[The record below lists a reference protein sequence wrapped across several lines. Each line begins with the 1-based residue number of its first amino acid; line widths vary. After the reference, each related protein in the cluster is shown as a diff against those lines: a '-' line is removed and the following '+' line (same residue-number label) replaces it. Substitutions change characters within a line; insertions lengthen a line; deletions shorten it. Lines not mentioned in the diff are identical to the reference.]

1 MTLSEELCWRGF
13 LEKTTFKD
21 VKAVDS
27 GSMSFY
33 WGVDPSAES
42 MTIGNLATAMMV
54 LHFMKSGHKAF
65 LLVGGATGLIGD
77 PDGKVSE
84 RDLLSIEQLNLNKQ
98 AIVSQYQQI
107 FKGQSFEIVDNYD
120 WFKDLSYVTFLR
132 DVGKNV
138 PMRQMLGREF
148 IKSRL
153 GNESSGISYA
163 EFSYCLIQGYDFL
176 RLFKDRNITLQLA
189 GSDQWGNSIAG
200 VDLIR
205 RMESKEVNVWTAP
218 LVIDKASGK
227 KFGKTEAGA
236 IWLDPKK
243 TTPTAFYQFWI
254 NASDE
259 GVEDFLKIYAMLS
272 KEKIESLMNEHKND
286 PKKRLAQ
293 KTLASEVTKIVHG
306 EEQTNRVKAVTE
318 YLTNERNISE
328 ASDEEMAAIRVE
340 VPNKKV
346 DANVGTVDVL
356 VATGLATSNREARE
370 FMSANAIYVNGQV
383 FNKDNLADKDFNS
396 GRCLIRKGKA
406 FKDSALLEI
415 N

>member
-27 GSMSFY
+27 GEFSFY
-33 WGVDPSAES
+33 WGVDPSSDS

-54 LHFMKSGHKAF
+54 LHFMRSGHKAF

-77 PDGKVSE
+77 PDGKASE
-84 RDLLSIEQLNLNKQ
+84 RPLLSVEQLNFNKQ
-98 AIVSQYQQI
+98 AIASQYQQI

-153 GNESSGISYA
+153 GDDTDGLSYA

-176 RLFKDRNITLQLA
+176 RLFKDRNITLQVA

-200 VDLIR
+200 VELIR
-205 RMESKEVNVWTAP
+205 RMESREVNVWTAP
-218 LVIDKASGK
+218 LVIDKATGK

-243 TTPTAFYQFWI
+243 TTPTAFYQFWV

-259 GVEDFLKIYAMLS
+259 RVEDFLKIYSLLS
-272 KEKIESLMNEHKND
+272 YEEIESLMNEHKND
-286 PKKRLAQ
+286 PKMRIAQ
-293 KTLASEVTKIVHG
+293 KTLASEVTKLVHG
-306 EEQTNRVKAVTE
+306 EEQTGSAKAVTE

-328 ASDEEMAAIRVE
+328 ASDEEMTAIRVE
-340 VPNKKV
+340 IPYQKV
-346 DANVGTVDVL
+346 DINAGTVDVL
-356 VATGLATSNREARE
+356 VATGLAKSNREARE
-370 FMSANAIYVNGQV
+370 FMSSNAIYVNGQV
-383 FNKDNLADKDFNS
+383 FKEDNLTDKDFKS
-396 GRCLIRKGKA
+396 GRALIRKGKA
-406 FKDSALLEI
+406 FKDSALLET